1 MPYMH
6 GCPRPTAGPEV
17 GSNLSAMPAP
27 PTSSQSVEFEAAELA
42 AAPWFVVHN
51 QTSGKEEM
59 PTKRQ
64 VLEAAL
70 QEAGRRYQFITVE
83 DDGFIAAAERAAQ
96 LAAAQRGV
104 LVAAGGDG
112 TIHCAAQAALRHGC
126 PLALIPQGTFNLI
139 ARNHGYP
146 EDSVEAVRALQ
157 NAKLQ
162 KVQVG
167 LVNARVFLANAAV
180 GLYPKLLEDRE
191 AFKEQL
197 GKRRRWVALLAL
209 LYSVVDWRWQMRLEA
224 EIDGVAK
231 RFRTPSLFVCNNN
244 LQLTRLGFDACELAL
259 VGQGQ
264 LGAIATQPVGLWAK
278 LKLAWRAAVSSLHEA
293 QEIDFY
299 VFRSL
304 NVTTRS
310 ARKLKVAT
318 DGEVHWMQLP
328 LRFTVSPC
336 PLLLLVPPAVE
347 PGTVTAQP

>member
-1 MPYMH
+1 M
-6 GCPRPTAGPEV
+6 
-17 GSNLSAMPAP
+17 SAP
-27 PTSSQSVEFEAAELA
+27 PTSRQSVAFQAAELV
-42 AAPWFVVHN
+42 AAPWFVVQN
-51 QTSGKEEM
+51 PASGEEEV

-64 VLEAAL
+64 ILETAL
-70 QEAGRRYQFITVE
+70 QQAGRSYQFMAVE
-83 DDGFIAAAERAAQ
+83 NGGFIAAAERAAQ
-96 LAAAQRGV
+96 LAIARRGV

-126 PLALIPQGTFNLI
+126 PMAVIPQGTFNLI

-146 EDSVEAVRALQ
+146 EDAVEAVHALQ
-157 NAKLQ
+157 HATLQ
-162 KVQVG
+162 PVQVG

-191 AFKEQL
+191 AFKAQL

-209 LYSVVDWRWQMRLEA
+209 LYSVVDWRAQMRLEA
-224 EIDGVAK
+224 EIDGEAR

-244 LQLTRLGFDACELAL
+244 LQLARLGFDAAALAQ

-278 LKLAWRAAVSSLHEA
+278 LKLAWRAVLSSLPEA

-299 VFRSL
+299 AFRSL
-304 NVTTRS
+304 NVSTRR

-328 LRFTVSPC
+328 LRFTVSPS
-336 PLLLLVPPAVE
+336 PLLLLVPPAGKKKGSE
-347 PGTVTAQP
+347 IAL